1 MLFETLT
8 EVAGGDD
15 ASPAWLLRPPYRPD
29 DQGDLVLISCRREW
43 RDDASAVA
51 ALARLEGHPDVE
63 CVVEGQS
70 GPMVRLT
77 SECLAGLGDRLEAGG
92 PLDQRELDG
101 RRYRVYFCDPN
112 ATKPLHIG
120 HLRNVAFGNAVAA
133 ALEHAGADVR
143 RRSTVA
149 DFGRSMAEAMAGVRE
164 SGGLAAAGGEKGDHY
179 VGRCY
184 ADYVQAHATEDPDA
198 DNPTDVILGRELRME
213 ADAANVLLRD
223 LLEQRPDATALW
235 EAVRGAAVDGHDET
249 LRGLGVEFDE
259 IGFESELLDAAAE
272 LAREGVAAGIFERT
286 DDGAIVYDTGL
297 EASPRIVMCRSDGV
311 ATQHIRCVILWI
323 ATAHELGEAT
333 TLEICGDEWD
343 GHIASTEPLLERL
356 AAHRDQPAHPSH
368 HIQHG
373 MVTLGGEKI
382 ASSEGTSLRV
392 DDIVAWIAD
401 EAPARFASD
410 RCCDACS
417 GDTPTGAGV
426 DPASVALG
434 YFLTARPRDLVEFGR
449 EKLFDRKS
457 SPGWLFALARRH
469 ATHPTAAATDPL
481 ADPDY
486 RFTLVRA
493 SAMALYHRQAVESFD
508 VSDLARSVTHYASWF
523 VEQPR
528 TPQVTAT
535 AGRLIADTEAML
547 GLTPAAALAG
557 SGA

>member
-8 EVAGGDD
+8 EIAAGDG

-29 DQGDLVLISCRREW
+29 TEGDLMLISCRREW
-43 RDDASAVA
+43 REDASALA
-51 ALARLEGHPDVE
+51 ALARLEDHPDVE
-63 CVVEGQS
+63 SVVEGQS
-70 GPMVRLT
+70 GQMVRLT
-77 SECLAGLGDRLEAGG
+77 SDCLAGLADRLEARGA
-92 PLDQRELDG
+92 LDQRELNG
-101 RRYRVYFCDPN
+101 HRYRVYFCDPN

-133 ALEHAGADVR
+133 TLEHAGADVR

-149 DFGRSMAEAMAGVRE
+149 DFGRSMAEAMAGVQE
-164 SGGLAAAGGEKGDHY
+164 SGGLAAADGEKGDHY

-184 ADYVQAHATEDPDA
+184 ADYVMAHAQEEPDA

-223 LLEQRPDATALW
+223 LLEQQPDATELW
-235 EAVRGAAVDGHDET
+235 EAVRGAVIDGQDET

-259 IGFESELLDAAAE
+259 IAFESDLLEAAAE
-272 LAREGVAAGIFERT
+272 LGREGLAAGIFEQT

-297 EASPRIVMCRSDGV
+297 ESSPRIVMFRSDGV

-323 ATAHELGEAT
+323 ATAHELGDAT

-343 GHIASTEPLLERL
+343 GHIACTEPLLERL
-356 AAHRDQPAHPSH
+356 AAQRDQPAHPSH

-373 MVTLGGEKI
+373 MVTLGGQKI

-401 EAPARFASD
+401 EAPARLAAD
-410 RCCDACS
+410 RCCDACA
-417 GDTPTGAGV
+417 DTPADTVV
-426 DPASVALG
+426 DPAAIALG
-434 YFLTARPRDLVEFGR
+434 YFLTTRPRDLVEFGHD
-449 EKLFDRKS
+449 KLFDRKA

-469 ATHPTAAATDPL
+469 ATHPTAGAGDPL

-493 SAMALYHRQAVESFD
+493 SAMALYHRQAVETFD

-528 TPQVTAT
+528 APHVTAA

-547 GLTPAAALAG
+547 GLAPAGALAG

>member
-8 EVAGGDD
+8 EVVAGDD

-29 DQGDLVLISCRREW
+29 DEGDILLISRRREW
-43 RDDASAVA
+43 REDASALA
-51 ALARLEGHPDVE
+51 GLARLEAHPGVE
-63 CVVEGQS
+63 RIVEGGS

-77 SECLAGLGDRLEAGG
+77 ADCLADLAARLEVEG
-92 PLDQRELDG
+92 PLQRELDG
-101 RRYRVYFCDPN
+101 QRYRVYFCDPN

-133 ALEHAGADVR
+133 TLEHAGADVR

-164 SGGLAAAGGEKGDHY
+164 SGGLAAADGEKGDHY

-184 ADYVQAHATEDPDA
+184 ADYVKAHAKDDPDA

-213 ADAANVLLRD
+213 DDAANVLLRD
-223 LLEQRPDATALW
+223 QLDRRPAAIELW
-235 EAVRGAAVDGHDET
+235 EAVRAAVVEGHDET

-259 IGFESELLDAAAE
+259 IAFESELLDAAAA
-272 LAREGVAAGIFERT
+272 LARDGLAAGIFERT
-286 DDGAIVYDTGL
+286 EDGAIVYETGL
-297 EASPRIVMCRSDGV
+297 ESSPRIVMFRSDGV

-323 ATAHELGEAT
+323 ATAHELGDAT

-343 GHIASTEPLLERL
+343 GHIACTEPLLERL
-356 AAHRDQPAHPSH
+356 AAHRGQPSHPTH

-373 MVTLGGEKI
+373 MVTVGGQKV
-382 ASSEGTSLRV
+382 ASSEGTPLRV

-401 EAPARFASD
+401 EAPRRLAGD
-410 RCCDACS
+410 RCCDACE
-417 GDTPTGAGV
+417 GGLADTAV
-426 DPASVALG
+426 APAAIALG
-434 YFLTARPRDLVEFGR
+434 YFLTARPRDLVEFGP
-449 EKLFDRKS
+449 EKLFDRKA

-469 ATHPTAAATDPL
+469 ATHPAVAVDDPL

-486 RFTLVRA
+486 RFTLVRS

-523 VEQPR
+523 VERPR
-528 TPQVTAT
+528 SPQVA
-535 AGRLIADTEAML
+535 AAAERLIADTEAML
-547 GLTPAAALAG
+547 GLAPAVALAG
-557 SGA
+557 RGA